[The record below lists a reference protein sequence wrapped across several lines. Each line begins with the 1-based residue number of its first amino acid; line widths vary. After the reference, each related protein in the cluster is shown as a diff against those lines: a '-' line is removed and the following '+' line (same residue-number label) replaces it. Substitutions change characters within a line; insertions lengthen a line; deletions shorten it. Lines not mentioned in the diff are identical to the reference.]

1 MENALSSLFLLYNS
15 FYRFESIEDAEYAQK
30 KLNRT
35 RLGDKM
41 LHVDFAQGDRK
52 STNSEIKKRL
62 ASLLYTSSGSNEDAK
77 RIHGAAASDR
87 GD

>member
-1 MENALSSLFLLYNS
+1 MLLLFLYNS
-15 FYRFESIEDAEYAQK
+15 FNRFESIEDAEYAQK

-52 STNSEIKKRL
+52 SKLADEI
-62 ASLLYTSSGSNEDAK
+62 
-77 RIHGAAASDR
+77 
-87 GD
+87 

>member
-1 MENALSSLFLLYNS
+1 MTYRTIQYKDPNRTQIFREITL
-15 FYRFESIEDAEYAQK
+15 RFESIEDAEYAQK

-52 STNSEIKKRL
+52 SKIAASEI
-62 ASLLYTSSGSNEDAK
+62 
-77 RIHGAAASDR
+77 
-87 GD
+87 